1 MQVKPTYKAYNLTEI
16 LVSLLVLGV
25 LVALSFQLFQPNR
38 SDAALSR
45 KVDTYVNHLSNI
57 HSRIVSQYGVTPL
70 NVDLNGDGCAV
81 DDRTAGLNG
90 VPNFINNFDSSAAAG
105 TVAVGANTVNYLQY
119 PNNLR
124 VYIRPE
130 QFPWMETH
138 LTAFATFGYDRR
150 EFMILDVDPSTIPT
164 ELTNS
169 TAINIADRNTD
180 VVLIHID
187 DQTGAI
193 TTSFELASKHGI
205 ATLNSNN
212 RRTFYDFHK
221 A

>member
-1 MQVKPTYKAYNLTEI
+1 MQNKLTHQAYNLTEI

-81 DDRTAGLNG
+81 DDRTNGLNG
-90 VPNFINNFDSSAAAG
+90 IPNFINNFDSTAAAG
-105 TVAVGANTVNYLQY
+105 TVNVGGANVDYLQY

-130 QFPWMETH
+130 QFSWM
-138 LTAFATFGYDRR
+138 TAHINAFTPLGYERR
-150 EFMILDVDPSTIPT
+150 EFMLIDVDPGTVPTGLADSSTQT
-164 ELTNS
+164 
-169 TAINIADRNTD
+169 NTD
-180 VVLIHID
+180 VVLIHVE
-187 DQTGAI
+187 DQTGTI

-205 ATLNSNN
+205 TSLNSNN
-212 RRTFYDFHK
+212 RRTFYDLHK

>member
-57 HSRIVSQYGVTPL
+57 HSRIVSQFGVTPL

-90 VPNFINNFDSSAAAG
+90 VPNFINNFDSTAAAG
-105 TVAVGANTVNYLQY
+105 NAGGSDYLQY

-138 LTAFATFGYDRR
+138 LTAFAAFGYHRR
-150 EFMILDVDPSTIPT
+150 EFVILDVDPSTIPT

-169 TAINIADRNTD
+169 TAANVADRNTD

-187 DQTGAI
+187 DQTGEI
-193 TTSFELASKHGI
+193 MTSFELASKHGI

-212 RRTFYDFHK
+212 RRTFYDLHK